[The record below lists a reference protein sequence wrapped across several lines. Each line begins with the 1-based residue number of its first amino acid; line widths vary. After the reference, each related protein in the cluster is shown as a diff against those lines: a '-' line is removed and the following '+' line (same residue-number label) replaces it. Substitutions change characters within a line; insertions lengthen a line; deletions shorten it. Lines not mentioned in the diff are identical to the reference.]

1 MFAEPIEVEV
11 NFWEAVAFDANK
23 ARVLSAV
30 SCVAGGGGAG
40 EVYGG
45 GRDRRSLIDNEYWP
59 WAARANNVVRITTQ
73 ASWEGTH

>member
-30 SCVAGGGGAG
+30 SWLLVGGGGLGRCMEGVVTAG
-40 EVYGG
+40 
-45 GRDRRSLIDNEYWP
+45 
-59 WAARANNVVRITTQ
+59 A
-73 ASWEGTH
+73 

>member
-30 SCVAGGGGAG
+30 SRWGGGGLGRCMEGVVTAG
-40 EVYGG
+40 
-45 GRDRRSLIDNEYWP
+45 
-59 WAARANNVVRITTQ
+59 A
-73 ASWEGTH
+73 